1 MPENI
6 YGSDGM
12 NVSPDSPGSPDSNDS
27 RGSHESRGALPVPG
41 DPFDRPESAA
51 GTGFEASGKRLLPG
65 WAIKLL
71 LFCLLG
77 LSALGIA
84 RCHNRDEGYARVADI
99 SPSGKSAQR
108 LSPDASPAY
117 KEQLAVYSER
127 KAEEARKKEDSFV
140 APAIGGTLRAR
151 DQQGPVLTARPKA
164 EKKPDPPAESRPV
177 LREGAPPAKERAA
190 AEPVKRK
197 SGPEDDGQQKKR
209 MLQYLGA
216 LRQQKVPARGAT
228 LVLGRPSD
236 AASSAIAKDAGKEDV
251 AVSATGLPGIHVGDI
266 LLAVNRVTL
275 DSDAP
280 GPAMCEIV
288 LGPYKGAR
296 AVGSF
301 VRHGEH
307 LVLSFTELVTKNGE
321 SLSIQGCAIDPETD
335 RTAVRS
341 SVDTHALERFGGLI
355 AASFLEGFGD
365 ATRRSGTSSYSSIYG
380 SGYST
385 PRYSLSDEAWIA
397 GGKVGERLGRQMEK
411 NFERAPTVVLK
422 SGTGMGILIL
432 RTAQRTEQGGQRQE
446 EKAKAGIVVR

>member
-1 MPENI
+1 MPENV

-12 NVSPDSPGSPDSNDS
+12 NGGYGGLGPDVRDASDA
-27 RGSHESRGALPVPG
+27 HAALAP
-41 DPFDRPESAA
+41 DPFDKAESAA

-65 WAIKLL
+65 WAVKLL
-71 LFCLLG
+71 LFCLLC
-77 LSALGIA
+77 LAALGIA
-84 RCHNRDEGYARVADI
+84 RCHNRDEGYARIADI

-140 APAIGGTLRAR
+140 APAIGGTVRAR
-151 DQQGPVLTARPKA
+151 EQGPVLTARPVA
-164 EKKPDPPAESRPV
+164 EARKPEPAAEDRPV
-177 LREGAPPAKERAA
+177 VHERTKPAKGSAGTEA
-190 AEPVKRK
+190 VKKTR
-197 SGPEDDGQQKKR
+197 SAQEDDGQQKKR

-216 LRQQKVPARGAT
+216 LRQQKIPARGAT
-228 LVLGRPSD
+228 LVLGKPSD
-236 AASSAIAKDAGKEDV
+236 EASSQAAKEAGKGDV
-251 AVSATGLPGIHVGDI
+251 SLPATGLPGIRVGDI

-288 LGPYKGAR
+288 LGPYKGAK

-432 RTAQRTEQGGQRQE
+432 RTAQRTEQGAQKQE
-446 EKAKAGIVVR
+446 EKPKAGLVVR